1 MKRSNKNLTNLLAF
15 SLSFAFFSAQAAT
28 CEVPHAT
35 YGAKKSELAEK
46 HSGTWVLLK
55 DIKLTPNTIGY
66 GPGGNTRF
74 ESTFYNNQA
83 WLSSADEL
91 QLNGVF
97 ARHHY
102 DKDVGNIF
110 AVTATANSWREPQVL
125 DSAGDVDELNMLLD
139 EAVENLGCEE
149 GALLPFRIKG
159 VADSVKWSI
168 ESNPNKK
175 VETYKNE
182 PVELVGIYAS
192 TKRAEFF
199 AMPNLNIHLHV
210 IFPNRNF
217 AAHVQ
222 QISLKSDSKLF
233 FGQ

>member
-1 MKRSNKNLTNLLAF
+1 MSTLNGF
-15 SLSFAFFSAQAAT
+15 DPIFQAAT

-35 YGAKKSELAEK
+35 YGAEKSELAEK

-55 DIKLTPNTIGY
+55 NIQLNTNTIGY
-66 GPGGNTRF
+66 GPGGNTAF

-83 WLSSADEL
+83 WLSSADEFEPH
-91 QLNGVF
+91 GVL
-97 ARHHY
+97 ARKSY
-102 DKDVGNIF
+102 TKDEGNVF
-110 AVTATANSWREPQVL
+110 AVTATPNSWTKPQVL
-125 DSAGDVDELNMLLD
+125 DIIGDLDELNMVLD
-139 EAVENLGCEE
+139 DVVAELGCED
-149 GALLPFRIKG
+149 GALLPFKIIGTAK
-159 VADSVKWSI
+159 SVKWSI

-175 VETYKNE
+175 VETYQNE

-192 TKRAEFF
+192 SKRQTFF
-199 AMPNLNIHLHV
+199 ALPNLNIHVHS

-222 QISLKSDSKLF
+222 QISLKADAELV

>member
-1 MKRSNKNLTNLLAF
+1 MKKLYKNLSTLFTL

-55 DIKLTPNTIGY
+55 DVKLTPNTIGF
-66 GPGGNTRF
+66 GPGGNTAF

-91 QLNGVF
+91 ESNGVL
-97 ARHHY
+97 ARHDY
-102 DKDVGNIF
+102 GKEEGNVF
-110 AVTATANSWREPQVL
+110 AATATADSWSEPQIL
-125 DSAGDVDELNMLLD
+125 DAAGDMDELNMLLD
-139 EAVENLGCEE
+139 EAVENLGCEQ
-149 GALLPFRIKG
+149 GALLPFKITG
-159 VADSVKWSI
+159 VAESVKWSI

-192 TKRAEFF
+192 TKREAFF
-199 AMPNLNIHLHV
+199 AIPNLNIHLHT

-222 QISLKSDSKLF
+222 QINLKAGAELV